1 MDPDPFS
8 DLEAFQALPRL
19 SGLLLS
25 PDGTRLVT
33 TVATLDAKRQRWVNA
48 VWEVDPEGRIAPRRL
63 TRSAKGEVAPAFTED
78 GDLLFTSARPVPD
91 GDDEDPPRLW
101 RLPARGGEAH
111 VVGSRAGGVAGPK
124 SAGGVIV
131 VTSDT
136 LPGST
141 DSADDALRR
150 TARKE
155 RKVTAILHSGF
166 PVRHW
171 DHDLGPGAPRLLA
184 ARPSGE
190 QEMDWTD
197 LTPAPGRAL
206 DEAVY
211 DVSPDGRY
219 VVTSWAMNDP
229 QAVRRSTLVV
239 IDTATGERRVLADTK
254 GYDFN
259 QPKVSPDGARV
270 AALRWTDSTAS
281 DPGIVELVLLAFSGE
296 DLRVVQAWDRWPTA
310 LAWSHDGSAVLVT
323 ADEAGRGPVFRVCV
337 DTLEVCRLTTD
348 DGAYS
353 DLCVARDG
361 SALYALRSGYDGPPL
376 PVRLDP
382 ETPGVPTRLPGPAA
396 DLALPGRLEEVRTT
410 AADGRELRAWLAL
423 PPGDGPHPLLLWV
436 HGGPLSSWNAW
447 SWRWCPWLMVAQG
460 YAVLLPDPALST
472 GYGLAHVRAGWG
484 DWGGAPYQDLLR
496 VTDAALERG
505 DLDVDRTAA
514 MGGSFGGYM
523 ANWIAGH
530 TDRFRAIVTHA
541 SLWGLAR
548 FGATTDGAWLW
559 SREMTA
565 EMVARNDPSACVD
578 HIVTPMLVVHGDQDY
593 RVPVGEALSLWWDL
607 CRRAPEPTA
616 MPHRFL
622 YFPDEN
628 HWVLS
633 PGHAVIWYQFVIAFL
648 DQHVRGAREV
658 VPELLR

>member
-1 MDPDPFS
+1 MDPDPFF
-8 DLEAFQALPRL
+8 DLEAFQALARL
-19 SGLLLS
+19 SGLSLS

-48 VWEVDPEGRIAPRRL
+48 VWEVDPAGLVPSRRL
-63 TRSAKGEVAPAFTED
+63 THSAKGEAAPAFTED

-124 SAGGVIV
+124 AAGDVIV

-141 DSADDALRR
+141 DGEDDTLRR
-150 TARKE
+150 TARKD

-184 ARPSGE
+184 SRTEGS
-190 QEMDWTD
+190 WTD
-197 LTPAPGRAL
+197 LTPDSGRAL
-206 DEAVY
+206 DDAAY

-219 VVTSWAMNDP
+219 VVTSWAVADP
-229 QAVRRSTLVV
+229 HAVRRSTLVV
-239 IDTATGERRVLADTK
+239 INTATGERRVLADAK
-254 GYDFN
+254 GYEFN
-259 QPKVSPDGARV
+259 QPKVSPDGAWV
-270 AALRWTDSTAS
+270 AALRWTDSTPT
-281 DPGIVELVLLAFSGE
+281 DPGVVELVLLAFLGE

-310 LAWSHDGSAVLVT
+310 LAWSHDGSSVVVT
-323 ADEAGRGPVFRVCV
+323 ADDAGRGPVFRVSV
-337 DTLEVCRLTTD
+337 ETLEVRRLTMD
-348 DGAYS
+348 DGTYS

-361 SALYALRSGYDGPPL
+361 SALYALRSGYDGPPV

-382 ETPGVPTRLPGPAA
+382 ETPGVPTTLPGPAA
-396 DLALPGRLEEVRTT
+396 DLALPGRLEEIRTT
-410 AADGRELRAWLAL
+410 AEDGREVRAWLAL

-484 DWGGAPYQDLLR
+484 DWGGAPYRDLLR

-505 DLDVDRTAA
+505 DLDADRTAA

-541 SLWGLAR
+541 SLWGLSR
-548 FGATTDGAWLW
+548 FGATTDGAWYW

-565 EMVARNDPSACVD
+565 KMVARNDPSAYVD
-578 HIVTPMLVVHGDQDY
+578 DIVTPMLVVHGDRDY

-633 PGHAVIWYQFVIAFL
+633 PAHAVLWYQAVLAFL

-658 VPELLR
+658 VPDLLG